1 MNKKFLI
8 AWAVVFVAWFLGSYV
23 VHGALLHDD
32 YVKLTGIM
40 RSDTDAQQY
49 FPYMILAHALL
60 SGSLVWIYSKGVQ
73 SADWF
78 PQGLRFGVAIV
89 LLTIAPTYLI
99 YYAVQPMPGT
109 LVAKQIA
116 FDGVLLMLLGLLV
129 AFLYRD
135 RSRAD

>member
-1 MNKKFLI
+1 MNRKFLV
-8 AWAVVFVAWFLGSYV
+8 AWAVVFVAWFLGSWV
-23 VHGALLHDD
+23 VHGAMLYDD
-32 YVKLTGIM
+32 YGKLGGMM
-40 RSDTDAQQY
+40 RTEQDAQAY
-49 FPYMILAHALL
+49 FPYMLVAHLLLA
-60 SGSLVWIYSKGVQ
+60 GSLVWIYSKGVQ
-73 SADWF
+73 PADWLG
-78 PQGLRFGVAIV
+78 QGLRFGIAIV

-116 FDGVLLMLLGLLV
+116 FDGILVLLLGLLV